1 MRDNLIINVLQT
13 ELFVA
18 NDGKPASSP
27 KSLMQMQVPTFER
40 QSFVLPETEKD
51 LSDGFARAVTAIMA
65 GNFFVSLIFASALQ
79 YLWGMVNALQIMVLA
94 VLFDILLPSNVM
106 VILREI
112 TKACNFDFFY
122 TADFYTVWFGF
133 KETASYSE
141 HFELAG
147 FGGSN
152 FIIGLGTMFIFIV
165 IFPLSVLLKI
175 AMRYVF

>member
-1 MRDNLIINVLQT
+1 MTIFWSIEIFDEYSFFLVIKFSDNLLVSQFDKMLDNIIIEVLQV

-18 NDGKPASSP
+18 NDGKAASAP
-27 KSLMQMQVPTFER
+27 RSLMQMSVPTLER
-40 QSFVLPETEKD
+40 PSFIAAETEQT

-122 TADFYTVWFGF
+122 TADLYTVWFGF
-133 KETASYSE
+133 K
-141 HFELAG
+141 
-147 FGGSN
+147 
-152 FIIGLGTMFIFIV
+152 
-165 IFPLSVLLKI
+165 
-175 AMRYVF
+175 